1 MSALASDIEDER
13 RPSPSAISYRPTAN
27 AYNHSAPY
35 PPSTTNTNP
44 SMGHINPA
52 WLSQLQYQ
60 QYHEQQNA
68 LHSNGTTPMKQQQQ
82 QQQRYAMPF
91 SN

>member
-27 AYNHSAPY
+27 AYNHSTPY
-35 PPSTTNTNP
+35 PPSTTTNA

-52 WLSQLQYQ
+52 WLTQQQYQ
-60 QYHEQQNA
+60 QYHDQQNA
-68 LHSNGTTPMKQQQQ
+68 LHSNGTTPLKQQ